1 MNNNIILNIL
11 ILLQTQRTMSRGSK
25 AMSFDSIFDK
35 LSSDLD
41 DACPTEEQ
49 VMVIL
54 EELLEGGYL
63 IERPYD
69 DDSVIYEARSGLQW
83 PGFVD
88 LSNEIKKQILLYLVE
103 NPKTFFILYNTQ
115 KGKSKVCSLEMREWS
130 NAENV
135 KVVSVV
141 IVDNDRTLAEQ
152 SAGGFLR
159 AFPNVFTLSSNSKTK
174 IDEILN
180 YVSAYGS
187 DEYDEYKMP
196 VIVALQN
203 DAQIKR
209 VEQILQKIKDRANH
223 PTKPSRLRYGLLF
236 DEADKTYPPIR
247 ERMLP
252 FIRDPVASHRVGF
265 VTATDGGLLD
275 LEDFEECCNAQMYQT
290 DSDSPNYRAIHTE
303 DSVVHHV
310 ELASKRQRPNDYA
323 EMVIRMNHE
332 HFETPIILPSGERY
346 YRKAIVN
353 GNTSVRDMD
362 KFARDRVAEGNYA
375 MTFNQ
380 SGIRVYRLDGGVER
394 YKTKGK
400 RLNEIIMYLYKKF
413 GLNDHPLY
421 IVGRRKVDRGLGFH
435 YAPRTEEDVHLDVE
449 GGITL
454 RGGEGIVFTDLI
466 LGQVE
471 DKNTAVQKS
480 GRLAGIIKQCPQ
492 YPGQLHYWTNE
503 RTARL
508 VVHHNQVVD
517 AANALTDTGSYSALQ
532 AMLRAKEQTPEPAP
546 TTVEKAEKAQIHEQ
560 VFDTIDQANTWC
572 NDYCTYK
579 YNVLDKDGTPKKD
592 ADGNPVVNEYRFTR
606 CHFYRMDETGNYV
619 KSERERE
626 KATHYPWGGDR
637 NPIETFENVK
647 NRVENEKGGMQTGV
661 NNGAR
666 IVPVKNE
673 HGTGFKFVVIY
684 KNHKNRV

>member
-1 MNNNIILNIL
+1 
-11 ILLQTQRTMSRGSK
+11 
-25 AMSFDSIFDK
+25 
-35 LSSDLD
+35 
-41 DACPTEEQ
+41 
-49 VMVIL
+49 
-54 EELLEGGYL
+54 L

-69 DDSVIYEARSGLQW
+69 DDSVIYEARPGLQW
-83 PGFVD
+83 PDFVD
-88 LSNEIKKQILLYLVE
+88 LSDQVKKQIILYLVE

-115 KGKSKVCSLEMREWS
+115 KGKSRVCSLEMREWS
-130 NAENV
+130 NDENV

-152 SAGGFLR
+152 SSVGFLCM
-159 AFPNVFTLSSNSKTK
+159 FPNVFTLSSNSKTK
-174 IDEILN
+174 IDDILN

-203 DAQIKR
+203 DAQITR
-209 VEQILQKIKDRANH
+209 VEQILAKIQERANH
-223 PTKPSRLRYGLLF
+223 PKKPSKLRYGLLF

-265 VTATDGGLLD
+265 VTATDGGLMD

-303 DSVVHHV
+303 DSVVHNV

-323 EMVIRMNHE
+323 EMVIRMNRA
-332 HFETPIILPSGERY
+332 HFETPIIIHSSGEVY
-346 YRKAIVN
+346 FRKVIVN
-353 GNTSVRDMD
+353 GNTSVRDME

-375 MTFNQ
+375 MSFNQ

-394 YKTKGK
+394 HKTKGK
-400 RLNEIIMYLYKKF
+400 RLNEMIMYLYKKLE
-413 GLNDHPLY
+413 LNDRPLY

-435 YAPRTEEDVHLDVE
+435 YAPRTEEDLYLDVE
-449 GGITL
+449 SGIAL
-454 RGGEGIVFTDLI
+454 HGGEGIVFTDLI

-471 DKNTAVQKS
+471 DKNTAVQKA

-517 AANALTDTGSYSALQ
+517 AANALPGAYSTLQ
-532 AMLRAKEQTPEPAP
+532 AMTRAREQVPEPAP
-546 TTVEKAEKAQIHEQ
+546 APVEKAEKAQIHEI
-560 VFDTIDQANTWC
+560 VYDTTKAAKEWC
-572 NDYCTYK
+572 NKTCVYDYECKDKKGNSQTKK
-579 YNVLDKDGTPKKD
+579 YRSTI
-592 ADGNPVVNEYRFTR
+592 
-606 CHFYRMDETGNYV
+606 CHFYRMDETGSYV
-619 KSERERE
+619 RSEPTQ
-626 KATHYPWGGDR
+626 ATHIPWGGDYR
-637 NPIETFENVK
+637 LIESLEQVREWANI
-647 NRVENEKGGMQTGV
+647 ETGV
-661 NNGAR
+661 NDGAR
-666 IVPVKNE
+666 IIPVKN
-673 HGTGFKFVVIY
+673 GTGFKYVIIY